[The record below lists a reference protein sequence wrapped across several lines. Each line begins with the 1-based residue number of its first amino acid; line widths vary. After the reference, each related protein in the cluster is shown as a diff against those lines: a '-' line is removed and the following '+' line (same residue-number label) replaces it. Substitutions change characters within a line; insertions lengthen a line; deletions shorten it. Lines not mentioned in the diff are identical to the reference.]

1 LKYNKN
7 RVLLIDDEPG
17 WCTLL
22 KSGLL
27 ENGLDVE
34 YETKAQNALKAISS
48 FNPDAVLLDVFFGD
62 TNKGKSIFKRIK
74 NTYPNLTVIM
84 LSGSVADEEFML
96 EDYPDC
102 AFAFAK
108 SQLNSGKDSIY
119 SEFTENIKR
128 AIENANTTSDSMQ
141 EKFTFITGKTK
152 AMNRVCREVLNTAPT
167 NATIFITG
175 ENGVGKGLIAMAIK
189 NKSRR
194 ADKQLITKSCAD
206 FPNENMLISE
216 LFGHEKG
223 AFTGADDNHIGIFEE
238 ASGGTV
244 FIDEI
249 GDASLEAQG
258 RLLRFLQE
266 KTLRRMKGS
275 KDIKVDARII
285 LATNKDLNSL
295 IESGKFREDLFYRLN
310 QYRIH
315 IPPLR
320 ERKADI
326 PDLLAH
332 FIRKFNEE
340 DCKHVLVE
348 TENGKKDFLRS
359 DVLALLKKYD
369 WPGNVRELENTIR
382 RAMINAGDS
391 NILQTNY
398 FNMKSSKKERRKRS
412 LDINELVDEIFDRK
426 WQGKDKWIKFTK
438 TYTANGSRKEILQ
451 KCVHRLKNND
461 HNGNIRY
468 HDIATLFGITAN
480 NMRQQFH
487 TLKID
492 WKELKKTS

>member
-1 LKYNKN
+1 MKHNKN
-7 RVLLIDDEPG
+7 RILLIDDEPG

-22 KSGLL
+22 KSELQD
-27 ENGLDVE
+27 NGFDIE
-34 YETKAQNALKAISS
+34 YETNAKNALKAVSS
-48 FNPDAVLLDVFFGD
+48 FNPDAVLLDVLFGD
-62 TNKGKSIFKRIK
+62 TNKGKSIFKSIK
-74 NTYPNLTVIM
+74 NSYPDLTVIM
-84 LSGSVADEEFML
+84 LSSSVADEEFML
-96 EDYPDC
+96 EDYPGC

-108 SQLNSGKDSIY
+108 SQLNSGKDSVY
-119 SEFTENIKR
+119 REFTENIKR
-128 AIENANTTSDSMQ
+128 AIDNANTTSDSMQ
-141 EKFTFITGKTK
+141 EKFPFITGKTK
-152 AMNRVCREVLNTAPT
+152 AMSRVCKEVLNTATT

-175 ENGVGKGLIAMAIK
+175 ESGVGKGLIAMAVK

-194 ADKQLITKSCAD
+194 ADKQFITKSCAD
-206 FPNENMLISE
+206 FPNENILISE

-223 AFTGADDNHIGIFEE
+223 AFTGADDSHIGIFEE
-238 ASGGTV
+238 AAGGTV

-275 KDIKVDARII
+275 KDIKVDVRIV
-285 LATNKDLNSL
+285 LATNKDLDSL
-295 IESGKFREDLFYRLN
+295 IKTGKFREDLFYRLN

-340 DCKHVLVE
+340 DDKNILVE
-348 TENGKKDFLRS
+348 TKKGKKDCLRA
-359 DVLALLKKYD
+359 DVLALLKTHD
-369 WPGNVRELENTIR
+369 WPGNVREFENTVR

-391 NILQTNY
+391 NILQTDY
-398 FNMKSSKKERRKRS
+398 FNLKSNKERRKRS
-412 LDINELVDEIFDRK
+412 LDIDELVDEVFDRK
-426 WQGKDKWIKFTK
+426 WRGKDKWIEFTK
-438 TYTANGSRKEILQ
+438 MYTANGRRKEILQ
-451 KCVHRLKNND
+451 KCVHRLKSNG

-468 HDIATLFGITAN
+468 HDIADLFGITEN

-487 TLKID
+487 TLDID
-492 WKELKKTS
+492 WKKLKKL